1 MTRTMTCIVPLA
13 GPDFVQPDGHVRPL
27 TMIEGT
33 PLLETALTSRA
44 WWRDGS
50 LRPDGITFVLRDIP
64 EATPVRAFIAERFAG
79 ARIATVSELTGGAL
93 LSALA
98 GTALAMAPDLPLCV
112 DLVDILYDGPEALLS
127 RFDDPAVAGV
137 IPWFTSDRPKYSYLE
152 IVDGRVVRTAEKQV
166 ISTNAS
172 AGTYFFRD
180 TPTFLDAAAW
190 SLRHRETVARNGVL
204 FLCPSFNAPAAQGR
218 TVLPVKVDRVRSF
231 S

>member
-1 MTRTMTCIVPLA
+1 MTPTMTCIVPLA
-13 GPDFVQPDGHVRPL
+13 GPDFLRPDGSLRPL
-27 TMIEGT
+27 ETIEGA
-33 PLLETALTSRA
+33 PLLETALTSRS

-50 LRPDGITFVLRDIP
+50 LRAEGITFVLRDLP
-64 EATPVRAFIAERFAG
+64 EAAPVRAFIAERFAG
-79 ARIATVSELTGGAL
+79 ARIATVSDLTGGAL

-98 GTALAMAPDLPLCV
+98 GAALTVAPDAPLCV
-112 DLVDILYDGPEALLS
+112 DLVDILYDGPDALLS
-127 RFDDPAVAGV
+127 RFDDPAVAGI

-172 AGTYFFRD
+172 AGTYVFRD

-190 SLRHRETVARNGVL
+190 SLRHRAAVARNGVL
-204 FLCPSFNAPAAQGR
+204 FLCPSFNALAARNR
-218 TVLPVKVDRVRSF
+218 TVLPVEVARVRSF